1 MWYCGCVLGTAR
13 AQQPPEHQK
22 RGLREKHRRP
32 GGVEVKFLFFLRA
45 ELLRQHYHQAGHYRE
60 RIGETHTVDQAKEG
74 NRPGA
79 RWQLEAALAV
89 SPRARDEAYFK
100 YAQPSPL
107 GLKVVPGPSAGGA
120 PCTWDTLCSVS
131 AVRGG
136 HKRGIGRVCTRNA
149 RRPLGRAFR

>member
-1 MWYCGCVLGTAR
+1 MANKRNVGEATFEVCV
-13 AQQPPEHQK
+13 
-22 RGLREKHRRP
+22 
-32 GGVEVKFLFFLRA
+32 FCFFLRA